1 MDNRWKMNRMGFINF
16 WLYDEEIFSFEDG
29 KLLLR
34 GQNGSGKSITT
45 QSFIPFILDGD
56 RTPSRLDPFGSGD
69 RKMDY
74 YFLGEEGKEESTG
87 YLFLEF
93 KKEDTEQYR
102 TVAVGQRARRGK
114 PMTFWGFVLLDGRRI
129 GYDIWLYK
137 EVGSTKIPYDK
148 GEMKKLLG
156 EQTPFTDVP
165 GEYKK
170 LVNKYLFGFRRIDQ
184 YDQFI
189 RLLVKVRAPK
199 LSKEFKPTKVYE
211 ILNESLQTLTD
222 EDLRAMVD
230 AMEKMDSIQ
239 GNLEQLNSA
248 FADMRVI
255 RNEYTRYN
263 QFMLAKKAQAYLN
276 CKKEVETIRGRVDAQ
291 EQQYQDFSQEKSEKQ
306 KACEQLE
313 QRGREVEVELE
324 GLHETDLERVQDN
337 LEKNKKEQEE
347 ATELAGEW
355 EHNIEKGRERI
366 RECDN
371 TIHKLDGEI
380 EVLKGKIDKDA
391 QELEEIQQ
399 IVLWDGHKEML
410 ELLSQGT
417 EEAKYIQER
426 WKALKKAVSDGT
438 EALKTL
444 SEATKEYDL
453 AAERLE
459 RTKAERDRRTGEL
472 EDTLTEEERCRDEL
486 IESYYRIAKQCR
498 ELKLSTENLQ
508 TLEKMVT
515 EYQARQDAGPI
526 QRLLEENYRIR
537 EKELLERKRQQ
548 EQEKLECQDRLSVKR
563 EELEQLRSKQ
573 EIEPARSALKEE
585 ARRKLA
591 ELGVCF
597 TPFFKAVE
605 FAPKL
610 TEEQCDVLESQLK
623 DAGVLDALVVAQKD
637 RFRLQKEFP
646 ELVDIVISVEGEGKQ
661 EYSKLTVNSEM
672 EEELQKETHRI
683 LGHIS
688 EKKEGS
694 VFYLEETG
702 GFQNGI
708 LLGNSKAEGE
718 AQFVGRLARRRRRE
732 QMIADLSEEIRQLE
746 LLLEEI
752 MKQEAQT
759 DERLLILEQEYR
771 EVPVFDELE
780 NCIEKLKQCQ
790 WYLEQIESQY
800 KEDEREEKNKANYK
814 NECYQR
820 MLQICKHLPYE
831 RTIAAYMEVQ
841 SNLEEYGDIW
851 GSMREKGRQLA
862 QYRSQRQNEQDKID
876 REEEIIEDASGQK
889 KREQNRAKSLEVSI
903 RQAKEFLNDPKNK
916 ERAEKL
922 GQLKHQQEDIRK
934 ELEGLKIQMGV
945 LEKELSSL
953 EGESE
958 KLENHLRSVIY
969 DETYLRKYFEEELSL
984 GLVLSRETKTVE
996 ECAREALGI
1005 LRESDKGRN
1014 PEDLTTSLLKVF
1026 QQHNSNLVNYGTTL
1040 EDCFD
1045 EESEIEAA
1053 TRKRQRIF
1061 SVWNGK
1067 KLYLEEFYNTV
1078 KEKIEETEL
1087 LIQEKDREIFEDIL
1101 SKTLS
1106 QQLTDRI
1113 SESRSWVEDMS
1124 ELMKQMD
1131 TSMGLH
1137 FALDWK
1143 PKTAENNQEL
1153 DTTELEKLL
1162 LRDKELLTIEDVEKV
1177 ALHFRSKIREEKRK
1191 AEESGGM
1198 VNYMDL
1204 VRDALDYRR
1213 WFEFQMSYTRSGENR
1228 KLLTNAAFNRFSGGE
1243 KAMAMYVPLF
1253 AAVNAQYQKAEERD
1267 CPRIVAMDEAFAGVD
1282 DKNISTMF
1290 ELVQRLEFDYIMNSQ
1305 ALWGCYQT
1313 VPALRISELL
1323 HPINSQTIT
1332 VIHYTW
1338 NGHERILDE
1347 Q

>member
-1 MDNRWKMNRMGFINF
+1 MGFINF

-102 TVAVGQRARRGK
+102 TVAIGQRARRGK

-170 LVNKYLFGFRRIDQ
+170 LVNRYLFGFRRIDQ

-248 FADMRVI
+248 FSDIRVI

-263 QFMLAKKAQAYLN
+263 QFMLARKAQAYLN
-276 CKKEVETIRGRVDAQ
+276 CKKEVENIRGRFDAQ
-291 EQQYQDFSQEKSEKQ
+291 EQQYQDFRQEQSEKQ
-306 KACEQLE
+306 KVCEQLK
-313 QRGREVEVELE
+313 QRGREVEIELE
-324 GLHETDLERVQDN
+324 GIHETDLESVQDSLSRN
-337 LEKNKKEQEE
+337 RKEQAE
-347 ATELAGEW
+347 ATELAGKW
-355 EHNIEKGRERI
+355 AQDIERGRERI
-366 RECDN
+366 RECDG
-371 TIHKLDGEI
+371 TIHKLGGEI
-380 EVLKGKIDKDA
+380 EALEGKIEKDA

-399 IVLWDGHKEML
+399 IVLWNGHKEML
-410 ELLSQGT
+410 GLLRQCAEET
-417 EEAKYIQER
+417 EYIQEK
-426 WKALKKAVSDGT
+426 WKSLKKAVSDGT

-444 SEATKEYDL
+444 AEATKEYDL

-459 RTKAERDRRTGEL
+459 RTKADRDRRADEL
-472 EDTLTEEERCRDEL
+472 EDALTEEEQCRDEL
-486 IESYYRIAKQCR
+486 IESYYRMAKQCR

-515 EYQARQDAGPI
+515 EYRGRQDAGPI
-526 QRLLEENYRIR
+526 QRLLDENYRTL
-537 EKELLERKRQQ
+537 EKELQERKQQ
-548 EQEKLECQDRLSVKR
+548 QKQERLECEGSLSVKR

-585 ARRKLA
+585 ARRKLT

-605 FAPKL
+605 FAPQL
-610 TEEQCDVLESQLK
+610 TEEQCDILEAQLK
-623 DAGVLDALVVAQKD
+623 DAGVLDALVVVQKD
-637 RFRLQKEFP
+637 RVRLQKELP
-646 ELVDIVISVEGEGKQ
+646 ELADIVISVEGEEKQ

-683 LGHIS
+683 LRHIC

-694 VFYLEETG
+694 VFYLGEAG

-708 LLGNSKAEGE
+708 LLGNSMAEE
-718 AQFVGRLARRRRRE
+718 RAQFVGRLARQRRRE
-732 QMIADLSEEIRQLE
+732 KMIADLSEEIRQLE

-759 DERLLILEQEYR
+759 DERFLILKQEYK
-771 EVPVFDELE
+771 EVPVFDGLE
-780 NCIEKLKQCQ
+780 SCIEKLKQCR
-790 WYLEQIESQY
+790 WYLEQTENQY
-800 KEDEREEKNKANYK
+800 KEEERETKNKANCK
-814 NECYQR
+814 NDCYQR
-820 MLQICKHLPYE
+820 MLQICKRLPYE
-831 RTIAAYMEVQ
+831 RTIKAYMEVQ
-841 SNLEEYGDIW
+841 DNLEEYGDIR
-851 GSMREKGRQLA
+851 GSMRDKGRLLV
-862 QYRSQRQNEQDKID
+862 QYRSQRQNEQDKIN
-876 REEEIIEDASGQK
+876 REEENIDRAYEQK
-889 KREQNRAKSLEVSI
+889 KRELNRVKSLEVSI
-903 RQAKEFLNDPKNK
+903 RQAEEFLNDPQNK

-922 GQLKHQQEDIRK
+922 EKLKKRQNDIRD
-934 ELEGLKIQMGV
+934 
-945 LEKELSSL
+945 
-953 EGESE
+953 ESG
-958 KLENHLRSVIY
+958 KLENRLYWLEEKLLEMKGEKEGLENRLTSVISE
-969 DETYLRKYFEEELSL
+969 ETYLRKYFEEELSL

-996 ECAREALGI
+996 ECAREALGV
-1005 LRESDKGRN
+1005 LRDSDKGRN

-1026 QQHNSNLVNYGTTL
+1026 QQHNSSLVNYGTTL

-1045 EESEIEAA
+1045 EEPEIEAV
-1053 TRKRQRIF
+1053 TRRRQRIF

-1078 KEKIEETEL
+1078 KETIEETEL

-1124 ELMKQMD
+1124 KLMKQMD

-1143 PKTAENNQEL
+1143 PKTAENDQEL

-1162 LRDKELLTIEDVEKV
+1162 LRDKELLTIEDVEKM

-1253 AAVNAQYQKAEERD
+1253 AAVNAQYQKAEEKD

-1290 ELVQRLEFDYIMNSQ
+1290 ELVERLKFDYIMNSQ

-1323 HPINSQTIT
+1323 HPVNSQTIT

-1338 NGHERILDE
+1338 NGHERKLDE

>member
-102 TVAVGQRARRGK
+102 TVAIGQRARRGK
-114 PMTFWGFVLLDGRRI
+114 SMTFWGFVLLDGRRI

-211 ILNESLQTLTD
+211 ILNESLQTLTN

-248 FADMRVI
+248 FADIRVI

-276 CKKEVETIRGRVDAQ
+276 CKKEVETTRGRFDAQ
-291 EQQYQDFSQEKSEKQ
+291 EQQYQDFRQEQSEK
-306 KACEQLE
+306 KGTREQLE
-313 QRGREVEVELE
+313 QKKREIEAELE
-324 GLHETDLERVQDN
+324 GLHETDLEGVQDSLARN
-337 LEKNKKEQEE
+337 REAQAE
-347 ATELAGEW
+347 ATERAGKW
-355 EHNIEKGRERI
+355 NQDIENSRERI
-366 RECDN
+366 RDCDSA
-371 TIHKLDGEI
+371 IRKLDGQI
-380 EVLKGKIDKDA
+380 EVLEGKIEKDA
-391 QELEEIQQ
+391 QELEDIQQ
-399 IVLWDGHKEML
+399 VVLWDAHKEML
-410 ELLSQGT
+410 ELLRQGAEET
-417 EEAKYIQER
+417 EYIQER
-426 WKALKKAVSDGT
+426 WKSLKKAVSDGA

-444 SEATKEYDL
+444 AEAAKEYDV
-453 AAERLE
+453 AAESLA
-459 RTKAERDRRTGEL
+459 RTKVERDRLADEL

-486 IESYYRIAKQCR
+486 IESYYRMGRQCR
-498 ELKLSTENLQ
+498 ELKLSTEHLQ
-508 TLEKMVT
+508 ALEKMVT
-515 EYQARQDAGPI
+515 EYQGRQDAGAI
-526 QRLLEENYRIR
+526 GRLLEENYRKW
-537 EKELLERKRQQ
+537 EKYLLDRRRKQ
-548 EQEKLECQDRLSVKR
+548 EQEKLECQSSLSFKR
-563 EELEQLRSKQ
+563 EELEQLRNKQ

-585 ARRKLA
+585 ARRKLT
-591 ELGVCF
+591 EWGVCF
-597 TPFFKAVE
+597 TSFFKAVE
-605 FAPKL
+605 FAPHL
-610 TEEQCDVLESQLK
+610 TEEQCDVLEAQLE
-623 DAGVLDALVVAQKD
+623 DAGVLDALIVAQKD
-637 RFRLQKEFP
+637 RLRLQKELP
-646 ELVDIVISVEGEGKQ
+646 ELADIVINVEGQEGQ
-661 EYSKLTVNSEM
+661 EYSKLTVNSEI
-672 EEELQKETHRI
+672 EEELQEETHRI
-683 LGHIS
+683 LKHIG

-694 VFYLEETG
+694 AFYLGETG
-702 GFQNGI
+702 EFQNGI
-708 LLGNSKAEGE
+708 LLGNSKAKEK
-718 AQFVGRLARRRRRE
+718 AQFVGRLARQRRRE
-732 QMIADLSEEIRQLE
+732 QMIADLSGEIRQLE

-752 MKQEAQT
+752 INLETQI
-759 DERLLILEQEYR
+759 DDRLLTLEQEYR
-771 EVPVFDELE
+771 EVPVFDGLE
-780 NCIEKLKQCQ
+780 VCIEKLNRSR
-790 WYLEQIESQY
+790 WFLEQTEDRY
-800 KEDEREEKNKANYK
+800 KKDEKEEKNKANYR

-831 RTIAAYMEVQ
+831 RTIAAYIQVQ
-841 SNLEEYGDIW
+841 DNLEEYGDIR
-851 GSMREKGRQLA
+851 GGMCEKGRQLA
-862 QYRSQRQNEQDKID
+862 IYHTQRQNEQDKID
-876 REEEIIEDASGQK
+876 REEEIIENAYDQK
-889 KREQNRAKSLEVSI
+889 KRELNRAKSLEVSI
-903 RQAKEFLNDPKNK
+903 RQAEEFLNNPENK

-922 GQLKHQQEDIRK
+922 GQLKKQQNDIRNEME
-934 ELEGLKIQMGV
+934 ELGNRLYLLEQEISRLQGEKEGL
-945 LEKELSSL
+945 EKR
-953 EGESE
+953 
-958 KLENHLRSVIY
+958 LRSAIY
-969 DETYLRKYFEEELSL
+969 EETFLRKYFEEELSL
-984 GLVLSRETKTVE
+984 GLVFARGSKMVE
-996 ECAREALGI
+996 DCAHEALGV

-1026 QQHNSNLVNYGTTL
+1026 QQHNSSLVSYGTTL

-1045 EESEIEAA
+1045 EEPEIEAA
-1053 TRKRQRIF
+1053 TRKRQRIL

-1078 KEKIEETEL
+1078 KGKIDETEL

-1143 PKTAENNQEL
+1143 PKTAENDQEL

-1191 AEESGGM
+1191 AEESSGM

-1213 WFEFQMSYTRSGENR
+1213 WFEFQMTYTRSGDNR

-1290 ELVQRLEFDYIMNSQ
+1290 ELVGRLEFDYIMNSQ